1 MKPFVSLEAPALHL
15 IEDRI
20 DTDVLFPARFLL
32 IMEKDGLGRYL
43 CYDRRFDAGDHPV
56 PNPIDPALAAG
67 AGIWLAGK
75 DFGCGSSR
83 EQAVWALAG
92 AGFSCVVAESFGE
105 IFAANCLRNGLLA
118 INLDRDS
125 IDQLGR
131 AARDGVLCVDL
142 PSQRIG
148 RGELSIAFGIDP
160 SAKER
165 LLNGW
170 DEIDTIMA
178 RASTDIDA
186 FETAQRSRQPWLY

>member
-1 MKPFVSLEAPALHL
+1 
-15 IEDRI
+15 
-20 DTDVLFPARFLL
+20 
-32 IMEKDGLGRYL
+32 
-43 CYDRRFDAGDHPV
+43 
-56 PNPIDPALAAG
+56 
-67 AGIWLAGK
+67 
-75 DFGCGSSR
+75 
-83 EQAVWALAG
+83 
-92 AGFSCVVAESFGE
+92 
-105 IFAANCLRNGLLA
+105 NGLLA